1 MQAVDFQTGSGFNYT
16 VLPDRGM
23 DISYAEYQGIPLCWR
38 SGTGDAAPAYY
49 DSEGSEWLRGFA
61 GGLLTTC
68 GMTYLGDPEEDQ
80 GQKLGLHGRV
90 AYLPADNIWVD
101 SRWEGDRYTMWVQ
114 GKVSEV
120 KALGPHLLRTR
131 RISTELGVARL
142 NIEDVIENVDYKESP
157 LMYLFHINVGFPI
170 VDDGSEFISNSTKV
184 IPRDDR
190 AEEGLDSYNKCP
202 PPTAGFAEQ
211 VFYHEMAVDQDNHV
225 YVAIVNRSFGNG
237 RGIGLYVKYHKTQL
251 PRFVQWKMMDERGY
265 VIGLEPANC
274 WVDGRTKERQRGTL
288 DYLEP
293 GGRRH
298 YEVEIGVL
306 TSNQEIDIFSSKVK
320 NNLE

>member
-1 MQAVDFQTGSGFNYT
+1 
-16 VLPDRGM
+16 
-23 DISYAEYQGIPLCWR
+23 
-38 SGTGDAAPAYY
+38 
-49 DSEGSEWLRGFA
+49 
-61 GGLLTTC
+61 
-68 GMTYLGDPEEDQ
+68 
-80 GQKLGLHGRV
+80 
-90 AYLPADNIWVD
+90 
-101 SRWEGDRYTMWVQ
+101 MWAQ
-114 GKVSEV
+114 GKVSEI

-131 RISTELGVARL
+131 RISTELGATKL
-142 NIEDVIENVDYKESP
+142 HIEDVIENLDYRESP

-170 VDDGSEFISNSTKV
+170 VDDEAEFISNSIKV

-190 AEEGLDSYNKCP
+190 AGEGLDCYNKCQ

-211 VFYHEMAVDQDNHV
+211 VFYHEMAADQDNHV
-225 YVAIVNRSFGNG
+225 YVAIVNKSFNNG
-237 RGIGLYVKYHKTQL
+237 HGIGLYVKYHKTQL
-251 PRFVQWKMMDERGY
+251 PKFVQWKMMDERGY

-274 WVDGRTKERQRGTL
+274 WVDGRAKERQRGTL

-306 TSNQEIDIFSSKVK
+306 TSNQEIDEFSSKVR